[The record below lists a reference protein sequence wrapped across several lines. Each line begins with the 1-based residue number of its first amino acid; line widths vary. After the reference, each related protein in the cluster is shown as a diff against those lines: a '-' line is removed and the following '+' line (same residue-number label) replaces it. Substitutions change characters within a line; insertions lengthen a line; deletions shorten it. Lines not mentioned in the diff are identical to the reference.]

1 MAKLKL
7 GILASHGGSN
17 AQAIMDNARA
27 GTINAELA
35 VVISNNAKAKVLER
49 AAAAGVPTEVVNALR
64 YPGEGEEDRALV
76 DTLRR
81 YGVELIVLAGYMKK
95 LGPAIL
101 EAFRGRIINIHPAL
115 LPKHGGEGKYGIHVH
130 ESVIASGDT
139 ETGVSVHVVDEQY
152 DHGRIL
158 GQTRLPV
165 EPDDTPETLQERVLP
180 IEHRFYSEI
189 IGKIASG
196 EITLG

>member
-17 AQAIMDNARA
+17 AQTIMDNARA
-27 GTINAELA
+27 GTINAEVA
-35 VVISNNAKAKVLER
+35 VVVSNNAKAKVLER
-49 AAAAGVPTEVVNALR
+49 AAAAGVPTEIVNAVR
-64 YPGEGEEDRALV
+64 YPGEGKEDRALV

-81 YGVELIVLAGYMKK
+81 YGVEVVVLAGYMKM

-101 EAFRGRIINIHPAL
+101 GEFRGRIINIHPAL
-115 LPKHGGEGKYGIHVH
+115 LPKHGGKGKYGIHVH

-152 DHGRIL
+152 DHGPIL

-165 EPDDTPETLQERVLP
+165 EPDDTPETLQERVLAV
-180 IEHRFYSEI
+180 EHRFYSEI